1 MCGPSPTNVR
11 MRWSPSCRRAASRPK
26 APGVGL
32 AILMDFLLPLKD
44 KQISLAHPKAHF
56 RRVFEITGMAQD
68 FRILEAA

>member
-1 MCGPSPTNVR
+1 
-11 MRWSPSCRRAASRPK
+11 
-26 APGVGL
+26 VGL

>member
-1 MCGPSPTNVR
+1 
-11 MRWSPSCRRAASRPK
+11 MRALADECADALESIVQEGGEQTQRP
-26 APGVGL
+26 GGGL
-32 AILMDFLLPLKD
+32 AVLMDFLLPLKD